1 MTTSDVGRVLDAWA
15 TAGAVVSA
23 DQFGGVAGRERSA
36 RHPERRKADT
46 VRRLNLHGGRAAQ
59 GGNMR
64 WLVGVLGL
72 ALLAVPLLAQAQTEA
87 VYALGRFS
95 FENGGEIADMKA

>member
-1 MTTSDVGRVLDAWA
+1 MTTSDVGRVRDAGA

-23 DQFGGVAGRERSA
+23 DRFGGLTGGERTV
-36 RHPERRKADT
+36 RHPKCRKADT
-46 VRRLNLHGGRAAQ
+46 VRRLNLRGGRAAQ

-64 WLVGVLGL
+64 WLVGMLGL

-95 FENGGEIADMKA
+95 FENGGEIADMK